1 MILAIDVTGDAP
13 LFEQLEAECLEFEQ
27 ARGNGKDATRY
38 ASEPLRRNGKDWLV
52 LPDGF
57 TNKNAVPLPDEI
69 PEKEVTIVDIVKKVN
84 EGKDIEALDLER
96 KYKEQGSANLETA
109 QTING

>member
-1 MILAIDVTGDAP
+1 MILAIDVTGNAP
-13 LFEQLEAECLEFEQ
+13 LFEQLQAECLEFEQ
-27 ARGNGKDATRY
+27 GRGEGKDATRY

-57 TNKNAVPLPDEI
+57 KHKNAVPLPDEVT
-69 PEKEVTIVDIVKKVN
+69 ETVTIVDIVKKVN

-96 KYKEQGSANLETA
+96 KYREKGGANLETA
-109 QTING
+109 LTING